1 MTRLLLACFALLF
14 ASILALAEGI
24 APEKRQS
31 GFEMMSAETQGLQKD
46 DLANP
51 AMLWV
56 KEGERLW
63 NSAPENGERACAAC
77 HGDARSTMK
86 GVAARY
92 PAVDGAS
99 GRLLDLDGRIL
110 QCRSERQKAASW
122 PRESRPLLALSAF
135 IGLQSRGETIAMDG
149 KDSNAIAAIER
160 GRDLFSRRF
169 GQLDLACQHC
179 HDDNWGRK
187 LGSATIPQ
195 GHPTAYPIYRLE
207 WQGLGSL
214 QRRMRNCMTGVRAE
228 PFPYGAPEWIDLEA
242 FLKAR
247 AAGMMIETPG
257 VRP

>member
-1 MTRLLLACFALLF
+1 MIRLLLAFFALLF
-14 ASILALAEGI
+14 AGFLALAEGI

-31 GFEMMSAETQGLQKD
+31 GFDMMSAETQSLQKD

-77 HGDARSTMK
+77 HGDARSTMN

-92 PAVDGAS
+92 PAVDRPS
-99 GRLLDLDGRIL
+99 GHLLDLDGRIL
-110 QCRSERQKAASW
+110 QCRSEHQKAAPW
-122 PRESRPLLALSAF
+122 ARESRPLLALSAF
-135 IGLQSRGETIAMDG
+135 IGLQSRGEMIAIDE
-149 KDSNAIAAIER
+149 KETKARAAIKR

-169 GQLDLACQHC
+169 GQLDLACVHC

-228 PFPYGAPEWIDLEA
+228 PFPYGAQEWIDLEA

-247 AAGMMIETPG
+247 AAGMVIETPG
-257 VRP
+257 IRP